1 MGWAKGVEPSS
12 AGPQPAALPLSYVH
26 QKFIFSHLAF
36 IAVGRRRCVLR
47 VAFKDLKNIKD
58 IKGHRSCGAP
68 GPIRTAG
75 PRGRNPLLCPTEL
88 RGQTECMEA
97 RPGVE
102 PGSAVLQTAAR
113 PLCYRAKKLA
123 NWQWTFIAVGDLSG
137 PGRDKD
143 RDQGRGEVQG
153 EAMEQ
158 AAGVEPACTAW
169 KAGA

>member
-1 MGWAKGVEPSS
+1 MGEGSRTLVSWTTTSGS
-12 AGPQPAALPLSYVH
+12 AIELRPPQSRLQPLRIRGRQAA
-26 QKFIFSHLAF
+26 
-36 IAVGRRRCVLR
+36 LR
-47 VAFKDLKNIKD
+47 VAFKDRKDLKD
-58 IKGHRSCGAP
+58 IEGHRSCGTP

-102 PGSAVLQTAAR
+102 PGSAVSQTAER
-113 PLCYRAKKLA
+113 PLCYRAKKLS
-123 NWQWTFIAVGDLSG
+123 NWQWTSIAVGELSG

-143 RDQGRGEVQG
+143 RDRGRSEVQG
-153 EAMEQ
+153 KAMEQ